1 MAKGT
6 PKRDGSGRGV
16 RNNKGRGGCV
26 LPRKSGQGRRK
37 R

>member
-1 MAKGT
+1 MANKGT

-16 RNNKGRGGCV
+16 RNNKNRGGCSNT
-26 LPRKSGQGRRK
+26 KSQGQGRR